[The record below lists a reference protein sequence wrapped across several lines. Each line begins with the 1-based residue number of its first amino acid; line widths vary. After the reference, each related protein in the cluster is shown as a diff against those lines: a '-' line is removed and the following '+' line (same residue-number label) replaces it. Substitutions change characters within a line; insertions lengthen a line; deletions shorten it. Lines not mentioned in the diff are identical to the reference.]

1 MDRRYTET
9 IKINNV
15 NMGSKHPVV
24 IQSMTNTPT
33 ADIEASIKQIK
44 ELEDAGSELIR
55 LTVNDYEAME
65 AIPKIAE
72 TLRSDGYTAPLI
84 GDFHYN
90 GHILLAK
97 YPESARY
104 LDKYRINPGN
114 VGKKDKHDSNFSQ
127 MIEIALKNDK
137 PVRIG
142 VNGGSLDQEL
152 LTELMT
158 KNATEADPKDAQEI
172 FAEAMIQSALRS
184 AAFARKIGMPKNKLI
199 LSVKMSDV
207 QHMVNVYQK
216 LAERCDYALHL
227 GLTEAGSSMKGV
239 AASSAA
245 LAILLQQGIG
255 DTIRI
260 SLTPEP
266 GKSRAEEVNACKA
279 LLQSM
284 GLRFFMPMVTS
295 CPGCGRTNSDK
306 FVYLAQDIT
315 NYIEQNMKT
324 WKQKYPGVETL
335 TIAVMGCVVNGPG
348 ESKQADIGI
357 SLPGS
362 SEAPSI
368 PVYQDGDLLTVLK
381 GDDIKDQFITIL
393 NTYIEKR
400 YSLVKT
406 PS

>member
-1 MDRRYTET
+1 MKRRNTET
-9 IKINNV
+9 ITINNV
-15 NMGSKHPVV
+15 KMGENHPVV

-33 ADIEASIKQIK
+33 ADTEATIKQIK
-44 ELEDAGSELIR
+44 ELEDAGSELVR

-72 TLRSDGYTAPLI
+72 TLRRDGYTTPLI

-90 GHILLAK
+90 GHILLTK

-158 KNATEADPKDAQEI
+158 QNSKLTHPATAQEV

-184 AAFARKIGMPKNKLI
+184 ADFAMKMGMPKNKLV

-207 QHMVNVYQK
+207 QHMVDVYQK
-216 LAERCDYALHL
+216 LASRCDYALHL

-266 GKSRAEEVNACKA
+266 GKSRAEEVNACKL

-284 GLRFFMPMVTS
+284 GLRYFMPMVTS

-306 FVYLAQDIT
+306 FVYLAQDVT
-315 NYIEQNMKT
+315 QYIEENMPI
-324 WKQKYPGVETL
+324 WKKQYPGVETL

-381 GDDIKDQFITIL
+381 GDQIKEQFIEIL
-393 NTYIEKR
+393 NTYIKKR
-400 YSLVKT
+400 FSIAQ
-406 PS
+406 SHH

>member
-1 MDRRYTET
+1 MKRRSTET
-9 IKINNV
+9 ISINTIK
-15 NMGSKHPVV
+15 MGEKHPVV
-24 IQSMTNTPT
+24 IQSMTSTPT
-33 ADIEASIKQIK
+33 ANIKATIKQIK
-44 ELEDAGSELIR
+44 ELEDAGSELVR
-55 LTVNDYEAME
+55 LTVNDFEAME
-65 AIPKIAE
+65 AIPEIAE
-72 TLRSDGYTAPLI
+72 TLRQDGYKAPLI

-90 GHILLAK
+90 GHVLLSK

-158 KNATEADPKDAQEI
+158 QNAKLSHPATAQEV

-184 AAFARKIGMPKNKLI
+184 ADFAMSMGMPKNKLV

-207 QHMVNVYQK
+207 QHMVDVYQK
-216 LAERCDYALHL
+216 LASRCDYALHL

-266 GKSRAEEVNACKA
+266 GKSRAEEVNACKL

-284 GLRFFMPMVTS
+284 GLRYFMPMVTS

-306 FVYLAQDIT
+306 FIYLAQDVT
-315 NYIEQNMKT
+315 QYIEENMPV
-324 WKQKYPGVETL
+324 WKKQYPGVETL

-381 GDDIKDQFITIL
+381 GDQIKDQFIEIL
-393 NTYIEKR
+393 NTYIKKR
-400 YSLVKT
+400 FSIV
-406 PS
+406 

>member
-1 MDRRYTET
+1 MKRRSTET
-9 IKINNV
+9 ISINNIK
-15 NMGSKHPVV
+15 MGEKHPIV
-24 IQSMTNTPT
+24 IQSMTSTPT
-33 ADIEASIKQIK
+33 ADIQATIKQIK
-44 ELEDAGSELIR
+44 ELEDAGSELVR
-55 LTVNDYEAME
+55 LTVNDFEAME
-65 AIPKIAE
+65 AIPEIAE
-72 TLRSDGYTAPLI
+72 TLRQDGYKAPLI

-90 GHILLAK
+90 GHVLLSK

-158 KNATEADPKDAQEI
+158 QNAKLSHPATAQEV

-184 AAFARKIGMPKNKLI
+184 ADFAMSMGMPKNKLV

-207 QHMVNVYQK
+207 QHMVDVYQK
-216 LAERCDYALHL
+216 LASRCDYALHL

-266 GKSRAEEVNACKA
+266 GKSRAEEVNACKL

-284 GLRFFMPMVTS
+284 GLRYFMPMVTS

-306 FVYLAQDIT
+306 FIYLAQDVT
-315 NYIEQNMKT
+315 QYIEENMPV
-324 WKQKYPGVETL
+324 WKKQYPGVETL

-381 GDDIKDQFITIL
+381 GDQIKDQFIEIL
-393 NTYIEKR
+393 NTYIKKR
-400 YSLVKT
+400 FSIV
-406 PS
+406 

>member
-1 MDRRYTET
+1 MKRRSTET
-9 IKINNV
+9 ISINTIK
-15 NMGSKHPVV
+15 MGEKHPVV
-24 IQSMTNTPT
+24 IQSMTSTPT
-33 ADIEASIKQIK
+33 ADIEATIKQIK
-44 ELEDAGSELIR
+44 ELEDAGSELVR
-55 LTVNDYEAME
+55 LTVNDFEAME
-65 AIPKIAE
+65 AIPEIAE
-72 TLRSDGYTAPLI
+72 TLRQDGYKAPLI

-90 GHILLAK
+90 GHVLLSK
-97 YPESARY
+97 YPESAHY

-158 KNATEADPKDAQEI
+158 QNAKLSHPATAQEV

-184 AAFARKIGMPKNKLI
+184 ADFAMKMGMPKNKLV

-207 QHMVNVYQK
+207 QHMVDVYQK
-216 LAERCDYALHL
+216 LASRCDYALHL

-266 GKSRAEEVNACKA
+266 GKSRAEEVNACKL

-284 GLRFFMPMVTS
+284 GLRYFMPMVTS

-306 FVYLAQDIT
+306 FIYLAQDVT
-315 NYIEQNMKT
+315 QYIEENMPV
-324 WKQKYPGVETL
+324 WKKQYPGVETL

-381 GDDIKDQFITIL
+381 GDQIKEQFIEIL
-393 NTYIEKR
+393 NTYIKKR
-400 YSLVKT
+400 FSIV
-406 PS
+406 

>member
-1 MDRRYTET
+1 MKRRRTET
-9 IKINNV
+9 ISINNIK
-15 NMGSKHPVV
+15 MGEKHPIV
-24 IQSMTNTPT
+24 IQSMTSTPT
-33 ADIEASIKQIK
+33 ADIQATIKQIK
-44 ELEDAGSELIR
+44 ELEDAGSELVR
-55 LTVNDYEAME
+55 LTVNDFEAME
-65 AIPKIAE
+65 AIPEIAE
-72 TLRSDGYTAPLI
+72 TLRQDGYKAPLI

-90 GHILLAK
+90 GHVLLSK

-158 KNATEADPKDAQEI
+158 QNAKLSHPATAQEV

-184 AAFARKIGMPKNKLI
+184 ADFAMSMGMPKNKLV

-207 QHMVNVYQK
+207 QHMVDVYQK
-216 LAERCDYALHL
+216 LASRCDYALHL

-266 GKSRAEEVNACKA
+266 GKSRAEEVNACKL

-284 GLRFFMPMVTS
+284 GLRYFMPMVTS

-306 FVYLAQDIT
+306 FIYLAQDVT
-315 NYIEQNMKT
+315 QYIEENMPV
-324 WKQKYPGVETL
+324 WKKQYPGVETL

-381 GDDIKDQFITIL
+381 GDQIKEQFIEIL
-393 NTYIEKR
+393 NTYIKKR
-400 YSLVKT
+400 FSIV
-406 PS
+406 

>member
-1 MDRRYTET
+1 MKRRRTET
-9 IKINNV
+9 ISINNIK
-15 NMGSKHPVV
+15 MGEKHPIV
-24 IQSMTNTPT
+24 IQSMTSTPT
-33 ADIEASIKQIK
+33 ADIQATIKQIK
-44 ELEDAGSELIR
+44 ELEDAGSELVR
-55 LTVNDYEAME
+55 LTVNDFEAME
-65 AIPKIAE
+65 AIPEIAE
-72 TLRSDGYTAPLI
+72 TLRQDGYKAPLI

-90 GHILLAK
+90 GHVLLSK

-158 KNATEADPKDAQEI
+158 QNAKLSHPATAQEV

-184 AAFARKIGMPKNKLI
+184 ADFAMSMGMPKNKLV

-207 QHMVNVYQK
+207 QHMVDVYQK
-216 LAERCDYALHL
+216 LASRCDYALHL

-266 GKSRAEEVNACKA
+266 GKSRAEEVNACKL

-284 GLRFFMPMVTS
+284 GLRYFMPMVTS

-306 FVYLAQDIT
+306 FIYLAQDVT
-315 NYIEQNMKT
+315 QYIEENMPV
-324 WKQKYPGVETL
+324 WKKQYPGVETL

-381 GDDIKDQFITIL
+381 GDQIKDQFIEIL
-393 NTYIEKR
+393 NTYIKKR
-400 YSLVKT
+400 FSIV
-406 PS
+406 

>member
-1 MDRRYTET
+1 MNMKRRNTET
-9 IKINNV
+9 ITINNV
-15 NMGSKHPVV
+15 KMGENHPVV
-24 IQSMTNTPT
+24 IQSMTSTPT
-33 ADIEASIKQIK
+33 ADIEATIKQIK
-44 ELEDAGSELIR
+44 ELEDAGSELVR
-55 LTVNDYEAME
+55 LTVNDFEAME
-65 AIPKIAE
+65 AIPEIAE
-72 TLRSDGYTAPLI
+72 TLRQDGYKAPLI

-90 GHILLAK
+90 GHVLLSK

-158 KNATEADPKDAQEI
+158 QNAKLSHPATAQEV

-184 AAFARKIGMPKNKLI
+184 ADFAMKMGMPKNKLV

-207 QHMVNVYQK
+207 QHMVDVYQK
-216 LAERCDYALHL
+216 LASRCDYALHL

-266 GKSRAEEVNACKA
+266 GKSRAEEVNACKL

-284 GLRFFMPMVTS
+284 GLRYFMPMVTS

-306 FVYLAQDIT
+306 FVYLAQDVT
-315 NYIEQNMKT
+315 QYIEENMPV
-324 WKQKYPGVETL
+324 WKKQYPGVETL

-381 GDDIKDQFITIL
+381 GDQIKEQFIEIL
-393 NTYIEKR
+393 NTYIKKR
-400 YSLVKT
+400 FSIV
-406 PS
+406 